1 MTVVHIVLF
10 KFRAEV
16 DETHRQTFIN
26 QLKTLKTLPCV
37 KDERLVVGGPSIT
50 DPIARSKGYQI
61 CLLSFHHDPAALAEY
76 QASSEHHRVTSQYLW
91 PYAEDVTRF
100 DFEVDEKDE
109 DSFQRSFG
117 LLIITPQHQGLSQ
130 NLRKTLFQRFKMPTL
145 HRFEH
150 LSKPKFLNGLP
161 NNTIFAIAI
170 LIAVNAIVWIAV
182 AIVLHFH
189 PALISP
195 AALSYVLG
203 LRHALDADHIA
214 AIDLM
219 TRRLIASG
227 QRPATVGT
235 FFSLGH
241 STIVIVTCI
250 VVAATSGAL
259 RDRFDGF
266 QRVGNIVGTSVSAA
280 FLIILC
286 IGNGWVLYKLVQR
299 LKAVLQDRRDRAQSE
314 GFAEEETQVQDHFSF
329 EGGGV
334 LTRVFKRLFR
344 VIDRPWK
351 MYPLGVVFGLGFDTS
366 SEIAILGIAS
376 IQAVQG
382 TSIWLILVF
391 PILFTAGMCM
401 LDTTDGA
408 LMMALYTSN
417 AFSRDVVAILY
428 YSIVLTGIT
437 VVVSAFIG
445 IIQLLSLVQNVADP
459 KGHFWDGVSA
469 IGDHFD
475 IVGGS
480 ICGVFVIVGLG
491 SIFLYKPWRRRVEKG
506 KPTSTQQPLIASHQD
521 GVASTP
527 SPLTTPLTTGDQ
539 PGDYIGVQRVV

>member
-1 MTVVHIVLF
+1 MHPLI
-10 KFRAEV
+10 
-16 DETHRQTFIN
+16 HR
-26 QLKTLKTLPCV
+26 LRRLP
-37 KDERLVVGGPSIT
+37 
-50 DPIARSKGYQI
+50 
-61 CLLSFHHDPAALAEY
+61 
-76 QASSEHHRVTSQYLW
+76 
-91 PYAEDVTRF
+91 
-100 DFEVDEKDE
+100 
-109 DSFQRSFG
+109 
-117 LLIITPQHQGLSQ
+117 
-130 NLRKTLFQRFKMPTL
+130 
-145 HRFEH
+145 
-150 LSKPKFLNGLP
+150 KPKFLHGIP
-161 NNTIFAIAI
+161 NNSIFII
-170 LIAVNAIVWIAV
+170 GTLIGVNALVWIAV

-266 QRVGNIVGTSVSAA
+266 QRIGNIVGTSVSAS

-299 LKAVLQDRRDRAQSE
+299 LRAVLHDRKDRVHLE
-314 GFAEEETQVQDHFSF
+314 GFAEEETQIQDHFAL
-329 EGGGV
+329 EGGGF

-382 TSIWLILVF
+382 T
-391 PILFTAGMCM
+391 TGMCM

-445 IIQLLSLVQNVADP
+445 IVQLLSLVQNVSDP
-459 KGHFWDGVSA
+459 QGRFWDGVSA

-475 IVGGS
+475 IIGGS
-480 ICGVFVIVGLG
+480 ICGVFAVVGLL
-491 SIFLYKPWRRRVEKG
+491 SILLYKPWRRRVEKP
-506 KPTSTQQPLIASHQD
+506 KSQTLIGSHD
-521 GVASTP
+521 GVIQGTLSPEASP
-527 SPLTTPLTTGDQ
+527 SPLSDHA
-539 PGDYIGVQRVV
+539 GDYIVAQSVQRVV